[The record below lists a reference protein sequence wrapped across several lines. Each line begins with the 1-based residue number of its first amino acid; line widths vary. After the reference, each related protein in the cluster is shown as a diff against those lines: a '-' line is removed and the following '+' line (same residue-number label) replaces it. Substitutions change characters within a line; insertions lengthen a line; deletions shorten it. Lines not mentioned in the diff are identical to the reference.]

1 MPDESCSYS
10 GLVHEPEGGTFQ
22 CVPLISRLHDI
33 YISVFACDS
42 CVNLPCAEV
51 TTSYK
56 IWPLKG
62 KDALVSQ
69 ARPNQSQRGS
79 MTLACVLLKAISVLW
94 LVGSGYETT
103 ETGE

>member
-1 MPDESCSYS
+1 MRDELCSYS

-33 YISVFACDS
+33 YLCSPVTHVSVCP
-42 CVNLPCAEV
+42 VLKLRHLI
-51 TTSYK
+51 YK

-62 KDALVSQ
+62 KDAQ

-79 MTLACVLLKAISVLW
+79 ITLACVLLKAISALW
-94 LVGSGYETT
+94 LVGSGYVTT